1 MKGTFI
7 YLRQEMDRNKVI
19 GVSWTKRSISRNNNR
34 SAKYGCGVGENN
46 YRGITLARRR
56 TGRRSGITN
65 ATMRVNAV
73 GLIWSDWDSRAEE
86 AASKSDIARLGRNLD
101 QQLQQQQDEDDDDE
115 SPSGMMV
122 LREED

>member
-1 MKGTFI
+1 MWCRGKQLPWHNFGQEEDRKKKWNNKCHHA
-7 YLRQEMDRNKVI
+7 RQ
-19 GVSWTKRSISRNNNR
+19 
-34 SAKYGCGVGENN
+34 C
-46 YRGITLARRR
+46 
-56 TGRRSGITN
+56 
-65 ATMRVNAV
+65 